1 MLLEDLSICRN
12 SKGVSKKEGEK
23 FLSVVCGNKDDELVL
38 YMNKLKVA
46 VVGAG
51 FVAQKRHIP
60 AFLRLKKQVSVCA
73 ICDLKLELA
82 KSVASRF
89 GIPNVHSNLS
99 DMLKKEKPDVVDVCT
114 PPKVHA
120 PVAIEA
126 MENGCHVLLEKPM
139 ASSLSDCDKMIQ
151 ASRKHGVK
159 LSVVHNQRFYPPFL
173 KAEQLV
179 KNGSIGELT
188 GMRILSLT
196 PREEYLV
203 HENHWIHRLP
213 GGVIGET
220 GPHVVYMSLA
230 FVRNV
235 KNVEVIARKI
245 TDYPWVLF
253 DDYRIEIEGE
263 NITSSIIVSHASNY
277 TASKVELF
285 GTEYLLEMDLQ
296 SMLLVRYKRCN
307 LKPLDVAKSSISVAW
322 QMIRGIASNTI
333 KTMLGKS
340 MLGHNI
346 MIEKFVKSIINN
358 ESVPVSPEEGKE
370 TVRILELIVDK
381 LRSKRY
387 SEAL

>member
-1 MLLEDLSICRN
+1 
-12 SKGVSKKEGEK
+12 
-23 FLSVVCGNKDDELVL
+23 
-38 YMNKLKVA
+38 MNKLKVA

-51 FVAQKRHIP
+51 FVTQKRHIP
-60 AFLRLKKQVSVCA
+60 AFLRLKKQVFVCA

-89 GIPNVHSNLS
+89 GIPNVYSNLS
-99 DMLKKEKPDVVDVCT
+99 DMLKKEKPDVVDICT

-139 ASSLSDCDKMIQ
+139 ASSLSDCDNMIQ

-188 GMRILSLT
+188 GMRIISLT

-230 FVRNV
+230 FVKNV
-235 KNVEVIARKI
+235 KNVEVTARKK

-253 DDYRIEIEGE
+253 DDYRIELEGE
-263 NITSSIIVSHASNY
+263 NITSSIILSHTNNY
-277 TASKVELF
+277 TISEVDLF
-285 GTEYLLEMDLQ
+285 GTDYALKMDLQ
-296 SMLLVRYKRCN
+296 SMLLVRYRRN
-307 LKPLDVAKSSISVAW
+307 SLKPVDVSMSCLSIARQIIGGV
-322 QMIRGIASNTI
+322 ASNAL
-333 KTMLGKS
+333 KTVFRRP
-340 MLGHNI
+340 MLGHDI
-346 MIEKFVKSIINN
+346 MIEKFVKSIINDQP
-358 ESVPVSPEEGKE
+358 VPVTPEEGRE
-370 TVRILELIVDK
+370 TIRVMEMIVNKLENPVK
-381 LRSKRY
+381 
-387 SEAL
+387 

>member
-1 MLLEDLSICRN
+1 
-12 SKGVSKKEGEK
+12 
-23 FLSVVCGNKDDELVL
+23 
-38 YMNKLKVA
+38 MNKLKVA

-60 AFLRLKKQVSVCA
+60 AFLRLKKQVLVCA

-89 GIPNVHSNLS
+89 GIPNVYSNLS
-99 DMLKKEKPDVVDVCT
+99 DMLKKEKPDVVDICT

-139 ASSLSDCDKMIQ
+139 ASSLSDCDNMIQ

-188 GMRILSLT
+188 GMRIISLT

-203 HENHWIHRLP
+203 HENHWIHKLP

-220 GPHVVYMSLA
+220 GPHVIYMSLA
-230 FVRNV
+230 FVKNV
-235 KNVEVIARKI
+235 KNVEVIARKK
-245 TDYPWVLF
+245 TNYPWVLF
-253 DDYRIEIEGE
+253 DDYRIELEGE
-263 NITSSIIVSHASNY
+263 NITSSIIVSHANNY
-277 TASKVELF
+277 TVSEVDLF
-285 GTEYLLEMDLQ
+285 GSDYALKVDLQ
-296 SMLLVRYKRCN
+296 SMLLIRYRRN
-307 LKPLDVAKSSISVAW
+307 SLKPVDVATSSLSIAR
-322 QMIRGIASNTI
+322 QMIEGVASNAL
-333 KTMLGKS
+333 KTVFRRS
-340 MLGHNI
+340 MLGHDI
-346 MIEKFVKSIINN
+346 MIEKFVKSIINDQP
-358 ESVPVSPEEGKE
+358 VPVTPEEGRE
-370 TVRILELIVDK
+370 TIRVMEMIVDELNRNK
-381 LRSKRY
+381 
-387 SEAL
+387 

>member
-1 MLLEDLSICRN
+1 
-12 SKGVSKKEGEK
+12 
-23 FLSVVCGNKDDELVL
+23 
-38 YMNKLKVA
+38 MNKLKVA

-60 AFLRLKKQVSVCA
+60 AFLRLKKQVFVCA

-89 GIPNVHSNLS
+89 GIPNAYTNLS

-179 KNGSIGELT
+179 KSGSIGELT
-188 GMRILSLT
+188 GMRIISLT

-203 HENHWIHRLP
+203 HENHWIHKLP

-220 GPHVVYMSLA
+220 GPHVIYMSLV
-230 FVRNV
+230 FVKNV
-235 KNVEVIARKI
+235 KNVEVIARKK

-263 NITSSIIVSHASNY
+263 NITSSIIVSHTNNY
-277 TASKVELF
+277 TASEVDLF
-285 GTEYLLEMDLQ
+285 GTDYALKIDMQ
-296 SMLLVRYKRCN
+296 SMLLTRYKREY
-307 LKPLDVAKSSISVAW
+307 LKPTSVALSSLSIAG
-322 QMIRGIASNTI
+322 QIVNGIMSNAF
-333 KTMLGKS
+333 KVMVHKP
-340 MLGHNI
+340 MLGHDI
-346 MIEKFVKSIINN
+346 MIEKFVKSIIYDK
-358 ESVPVSPEEGKE
+358 SVPVTPEEGRE
-370 TVRILELIVDK
+370 TIRVLGLILEK
-381 LRSKRY
+381 LKQY
-387 SEAL
+387 SQGT